1 MLFVASLF
9 PAKVIAA
16 ENDSIQIPERISTTI
31 KFFNSN
37 IGQASIVSLPLIAG
51 GLIVKS
57 EDDHFRAFRND
68 YIPKFDHWYD
78 DALQYAPAV
87 TLLTMKLSGV
97 KSKSNWPQ
105 MLTADGF
112 SVALTAGIVELLKTT
127 TNVRR
132 PDGSDNHSFPSGH
145 TATAFMTATMLH
157 HEYGEKYPWLSV
169 MGYGCATATGLM
181 RMANNRHWLSDVM
194 AGAGIGILTTEVG
207 YLLSDLIFH
216 RPILQDNDYFNDGYQ
231 AKYTPSFIGLYVSFN
246 VPLSRYDIVEN
257 LEFKTSSG
265 STFGIEGAWFPCK
278 NFGIGGRTSFSNM
291 QFYANDETNH
301 TEHLKYF
308 SLLAGGYFSIPISSR
323 FLLGAKI
330 TSGLNHYYP
339 LDFGIASGEKLSIE
353 KSTGFAFG
361 TGISA
366 TFRISAALSYK
377 LFCDYDILPPHSSY
391 SHEYNHSLG
400 IGGQIALTF
409 N

>member
-1 MLFVASLF
+1 MHI
-9 PAKVIAA
+9 IAG
-16 ENDSIQIPERISTTI
+16 ENDSLPCEKNISRSA

-37 IGQASIVSLPLIAG
+37 IGQASMVSLPLIAG

-57 EDDHFRAFRND
+57 EDDHFRTFRND

-78 DALQYAPAV
+78 DALQYVPAI
-87 TLLTMKLSGV
+87 TLLAMKLSGV
-97 KSKSNWPQ
+97 KSKSSWPQ

-169 MGYGCATATGLM
+169 LGYGCATATGLM

-194 AGAGIGILTTEVG
+194 TGAGIGILATEVG

-216 RPILQDNDYFNDGYQ
+216 RPILKDNDYFKDCSRP
-231 AKYTPSFIGLYVSFN
+231 KRSPSFIGLYVSFN
-246 VPLSRYDIVEN
+246 VPLSKYDIAEG

-265 STFGIEGAWFPCK
+265 STFGVEGAWFPRK
-278 NFGIGGRTSFSNM
+278 FIGIGGRAGFSNM
-291 QFYANDETNH
+291 QFYANNETYH
-301 TEHLKYF
+301 SQHLKYF
-308 SLLAGGYFSIPISSR
+308 SLLAGGYFSIHLSSR

-330 TSGLNHYYP
+330 TAGLNHYYP
-339 LDFGIASGEKLSIE
+339 LEFNIASGEKFSVR

-366 TFRISAALSYK
+366 TFRISSALSYK
-377 LFCDYDILPPHSSY
+377 LFCDYDILSPHSSY

-409 N
+409 D